1 MKNIHIGEIIKQK
14 FEESQMSA
22 ADFARQIHHARS
34 TVYDI
39 FRRKSIDIDL
49 LLRISEVLEYNF
61 IEKVYLHPAYPV
73 ARRRYY
79 LAVEIDECFLPQL
92 DREGKI
98 SLLGQ
103 LFVENNAL
111 E

>member
-1 MKNIHIGEIIKQK
+1 
-14 FEESQMSA
+14 MSA
-22 ADFARQIHHARS
+22 ADFARKIHHARS

-39 FRRKSIDIDL
+39 FKRKSIDIDL
-49 LLRISEVLEYNF
+49 LLKISEVLEYDF
-61 IEKVYLHPAYPV
+61 IENVYLRPACSV
-73 ARRRYY
+73 EKRRYY
-79 LAVEIDECFLPQL
+79 LAMEIDKSLFLRL
-92 DREGKI
+92 DRDGEM